1 MHYTIYTIWEQLLFF
16 FLYGFLGW
24 ACSVVFHAFRTGRF
38 VNPGVLY
45 GPISLTSGLVMT
57 IAIVLI
63 ADYAVRYLTQFFLTF
78 VVIFII
84 SSMGGVLAERTL
96 GRKLWD
102 YSGGRYFAL
111 GGWRGLVRTLI
122 LTLGVL
128 LTVHLLH
135 PFFYLPIS
143 MLPELAVQIIDAVLL
158 FALLCDLF
166 TLSWA
171 LRAIKTRSQFA
182 LEVSASLQ
190 DLRMT
195 WGSRLVSAVRDR
207 IWKAFPE
214 MADQPTPGTGF
225 GEPKEGRIFAQGVSF
240 YKIFW
245 VFLICALLGDW
256 IETVYVGLQVGY
268 VMSRSSVIYGTFSLV
283 WGLGG
288 ALFTIVLQPLRERS
302 DRLVFIGGFLIGGAF
317 EYLCSVFTEIVFGTV
332 FWDYSNM
339 PFNIQGRTNLLF
351 MFFWG
356 VLALVW
362 VKAIY
367 PPLSRTI
374 ERIPPVVGTVLT
386 WCLVVFMVLNISLS
400 GMAMGRYLERMDGTA
415 EPSAIGTFLDTQYPD
430 ELVETIWP
438 NMRIRS

>member
-1 MHYTIYTIWEQLLFF
+1 MHYTIWEQLLFF

-171 LRAIKTRSQFA
+171 VRAIKTA
-182 LEVSASLQ
+182 YTTAYAKLE
-190 DLRMT
+190 
-195 WGSRLVSAVRDR
+195 
-207 IWKAFPE
+207 
-214 MADQPTPGTGF
+214 AD
-225 GEPKEGRIFAQGVSF
+225 
-240 YKIFW
+240 
-245 VFLICALLGDW
+245 
-256 IETVYVGLQVGY
+256 
-268 VMSRSSVIYGTFSLV
+268 
-283 WGLGG
+283 
-288 ALFTIVLQPLRERS
+288 
-302 DRLVFIGGFLIGGAF
+302 
-317 EYLCSVFTEIVFGTV
+317 
-332 FWDYSNM
+332 SN
-339 PFNIQGRTNLLF
+339 
-351 MFFWG
+351 
-356 VLALVW
+356 
-362 VKAIY
+362 
-367 PPLSRTI
+367 
-374 ERIPPVVGTVLT
+374 
-386 WCLVVFMVLNISLS
+386 
-400 GMAMGRYLERMDGTA
+400 
-415 EPSAIGTFLDTQYPD
+415 YPD
-430 ELVETIWP
+430 EKLEEYGVGSLRKAAKDGNATEGCFLAGQIAGMVNKEQPAAEIIEEIMTKAEQMMEGVKWDV
-438 NMRIRS
+438 